1 MNESVAR
8 VTDALSAFGG
18 DHRIVEFTEPARTA
32 ADAARLLGCRV
43 EQIANSLIFR
53 AGDAAVLVMASGGR
67 RVDPARV
74 AEALG
79 EPVGKADADFVR
91 TRTGFAIGGVAPVG
105 HTAPPA
111 AILIDAEL
119 FVMAG
124 DLGRRRPF
132 AHRISTHPGRPRPHD
147 RRPRRDCSLDGGP
160 ETGPPCPPL
169 RGPAQPCRSA
179 TADTPTSSWG
189 LA

>member
-1 MNESVAR
+1 VNESVVR
-8 VTDALSAFGG
+8 VKEVLGAFGG

-79 EPVGKADADFVR
+79 EPIGKADADFVR
-91 TRTGFAIGGVAPVG
+91 ARTGFAIGGVAPVG

-111 AILIDAEL
+111 AVLIDAEL
-119 FVMAG
+119 FAWPEIWAAAGHSHAVFRLTPDDLVRMTGGRVMVV
-124 DLGRRRPF
+124 R
-132 AHRISTHPGRPRPHD
+132 
-147 RRPRRDCSLDGGP
+147 
-160 ETGPPCPPL
+160 
-169 RGPAQPCRSA
+169 
-179 TADTPTSSWG
+179 
-189 LA
+189 